1 VVNALPRLKPGV
13 TQMSGND
20 EGVQPNVYQFGTAE
34 HLAYEMQ
41 LLFGVD
47 RAAYVLWMCDRQN
60 PTRNITWFLDRLLY
74 KYSMAEAEFCANYLE
89 EFELMP
95 ELMQDTREKIMM
107 AFLDFDESDDPDVRR
122 FDD

>member
-1 VVNALPRLKPGV
+1 MVNALPRLKPGV
-13 TQMSGND
+13 KQMNGND
-20 EGVQPNVYQFGTAE
+20 EGVQPNVYQHGTAE

-60 PTRNITWFLDRLLY
+60 PTRNISVFLDCLLN
-74 KYSMAEAEFCANYLE
+74 KYSIAEAEFCANYLE
-89 EFELMP
+89 EFHLMP
-95 ELMQDTREKIMM
+95 ELMEDTREKIMM
-107 AFLDFDESDDPDVRR
+107 AFLDFDENDPDMRR

>member
-13 TQMSGND
+13 KQMNGND
-20 EGVQPNVYQFGTAE
+20 EGVQPNVYQHGTAE

-60 PTRNITWFLDRLLY
+60 PTRNISVFLDCLLN
-74 KYSMAEAEFCANYLE
+74 KYSIAEAEFCANYLE
-89 EFELMP
+89 EFHLMP
-95 ELMQDTREKIMM
+95 ELMEDTREKIMM
-107 AFLDFDESDDPDVRR
+107 AFLDFDENDPDMRR